1 MDPNWLR
8 WIIASVTQHF
18 ATSLTAAGLYL
29 QVEGTDRR
37 TDQIQDYAELRHD
50 GPRFNELSKGYWR
63 IDLDLDVL
71 VCSKTNDLNI
81 YTPEIDVGNVLAAF
95 NDEIAVFKLG
105 NKPQDDPN
113 VQLGC
118 LTLDNAN
125 GPIRVTNFG
134 INREQVRLRQAS
146 VEATYR
152 MYIST

>member
-1 MDPNWLR
+1 M
-8 WIIASVTQHF
+8 
-18 ATSLTAAGLYL
+18 
-29 QVEGTDRR
+29 
-37 TDQIQDYAELRHD
+37 
-50 GPRFNELSKGYWR
+50 
-63 IDLDLDVL
+63 
-71 VCSKTNDLNI
+71 
-81 YTPEIDVGNVLAAF
+81 LAAF
-95 NDEIAVFKLG
+95 DDEIAVFKLG
-105 NKPQDDPN
+105 NKTQDDPN